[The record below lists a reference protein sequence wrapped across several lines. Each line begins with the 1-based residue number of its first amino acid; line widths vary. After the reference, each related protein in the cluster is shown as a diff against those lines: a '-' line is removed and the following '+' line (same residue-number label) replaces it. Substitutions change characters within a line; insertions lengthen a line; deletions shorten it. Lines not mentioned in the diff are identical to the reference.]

1 MSARA
6 DWFDN
11 QTRDQLRRWRKPGDI
26 TDVPEARLNRLGDF
40 ESPSVSTQY
49 MEKGSYVR
57 LKNLTVAYNLPT
69 NILAKARLASARIYL
84 TGVNLHTFTKYTGW
98 DPEVNTDYRASNIN
112 QGGDFYAAPQIKS
125 IVLGLNIG
133 F

>member
-1 MSARA
+1 
-6 DWFDN
+6 
-11 QTRDQLRRWRKPGDI
+11 
-26 TDVPEARLNRLGDF
+26 
-40 ESPSVSTQY
+40 